1 MPLPL
6 RAIIPH
12 EREYYVEPSLLLVLL
27 LFGLLV
33 LRVPVA
39 VSLALSAFAT
49 LFFYEGGSVI
59 QLIAQRMYPVT
70 RSWVLLAIPFFMLA
84 GTIMEMGGL
93 TRRIVNFSNA
103 LVGFLP
109 GGLAAVTVVASMI
122 FGGVSGSS
130 SAETS
135 ALGSILI
142 PAMKEQR
149 YAPRFAAALV
159 ASSACIGMIIPP
171 SIPMVLWS
179 FVSGESLGK
188 LFMAGLIPGI
198 LIGLIQI
205 GICVVIAQKRGYGIR
220 RPFSTAEL
228 GRTAGDGLLTLVT
241 PLIIIGGIVFGFFT
255 PTEAAIIAVFYSL
268 FLSMVVYKELRL
280 CDLPA
285 VCLKAGTTSAMV
297 LFIVAG
303 SSLFSYALTVM
314 EVPAL
319 LTAKLLVFGSTPLSF
334 ILITGILY
342 IILGMIMDIS
352 VIILLTGPIL
362 APLIARVG
370 LDPIQTAMIYMV
382 ILAVGLVTP
391 PVGMDL
397 FVASGIS
404 GLPIEEIAKECVV
417 FVFGMLLVAAIIWF
431 VPATALWLP
440 ARVNF

>member
-1 MPLPL
+1 M
-6 RAIIPH
+6 
-12 EREYYVEPSLLLVLL
+12 EPWLALLILMLVLIL
-27 LFGLLV
+27 
-33 LRVPVA
+33 LRVPIA
-39 VSLALSAFAT
+39 VSLALSAAIA
-49 LFFYEGGSVI
+49 LFLFEGMNTI
-59 QLIAQRMYPVT
+59 PLIAQRMYPVT

-84 GTIMEMGGL
+84 GAIMETGGL

-142 PAMKEQR
+142 PAMKEQK
-149 YAPRFAAALV
+149 YSGRFAAGLV

-188 LFMAGLIPGI
+188 LFLAGIIPGV
-198 LIGLIQI
+198 LIGVVQI
-205 GICVVIAQKRGYGIR
+205 ITCVIIAKRRGFGIR
-220 RPFSTAEL
+220 TPFSFGEVR
-228 GRTAGDGLLTLVT
+228 RTAKDGVLTLVT
-241 PLIIIGGIVFGFFT
+241 PLIIIGGIVFGIFT

-268 FLSMVVYKELRL
+268 FLSMGVYRELGVR
-280 CDLPA
+280 DLPRI
-285 VCLKAGTTSAMV
+285 LIRSGTMSAMV

-303 SSLFSYALTVM
+303 STLFSYALTLM

-319 LTAKLLVFGSTPLSF
+319 IAAKLLALGSTPLTF
-334 ILITGILY
+334 LLFTGILY
-342 IILGMIMDIS
+342 IILGMLMDIS
-352 VIILLTGPIL
+352 VIILLTGPII
-362 APLIARVG
+362 APLIAKVG
-370 LDPIQTAMIYMV
+370 LDPIHTAMIYMV
-382 ILAVGLVTP
+382 ILAVGLITP

-404 GLPIEEIAKECVV
+404 GIPVDQIAREAVIFVLGMIFVV
-417 FVFGMLLVAAIIWF
+417 VLMWFFPWTATWIPSLVSI
-431 VPATALWLP
+431 
-440 ARVNF
+440 

>member
-1 MPLPL
+1 M
-6 RAIIPH
+6 
-12 EREYYVEPSLLLVLL
+12 EPSLVLVLL

-39 VSLALSAFAT
+39 ISLALSAFAT

-149 YAPRFAAALV
+149 YAPRFAAALT

-188 LFMAGLIPGI
+188 LFVAGLIPGI

-205 GICVVIAQKRGYGIR
+205 GICVVIAQKRDYGIR
-220 RPFSTAEL
+220 RPFSIAEL

-280 CDLPA
+280 CDIPA

-404 GLPIEEIAKECVV
+404 GLPIEEIAKECVI